1 MNYIFTMTL
10 SGSSLF
16 LLYGLLRLVL
26 YGRMSEKW
34 YYRLLKVTALYFLIP
49 LPYLKRFYVNILD
62 MWQKAALQVE
72 GKVYHQEDWVVFV
85 NDNFLKFNNTLK
97 IQGTI
102 LSIWVLGVLLVGL
115 GFLVLH
121 FRRRIV
127 LKDCYK
133 MDLPEAETSFRKQMC
148 QRYGIHADV
157 QFMYYSKNSPFTI
170 GFRRPIV
177 FYDYKAPPAVK
188 EMLLAHELIHIK
200 RMDTLWHLVSMLV
213 VAMHWYNPLVWW
225 FKYELEEICEYSCD
239 EQVVC
244 DKDEAY
250 RKRYAGIILKYATEQ
265 KGEALTVGFSKAAK
279 EVERRMKKVLD
290 KTKKL
295 PKIVATMIMA
305 AVVALNS
312 LTVFAYEDVKIAR
325 GDIFEDEVFE
335 EGDFAIIPA
344 GGELVWKNP
353 DYIENYELHYDTQ
366 FVDVEGNVY
375 EIHEDVEV
383 CATCVHEYVDGMIQQ
398 HVKYSDGSCKV
409 YFYNA
414 LYCKKCGSVKDKE
427 YVSEMKYATCPH

>member
-1 MNYIFTMTL
+1 MNYIFTMAL

-16 LLYGLLRLVL
+16 LVYGFLRLVL

-49 LPYLKRFYVNILD
+49 LPYLKKLYVNFLD
-62 MWQKAALQVE
+62 TWQKGALHVQ
-72 GKVYHQEDWVVFV
+72 GKVYYQEDWIIFV
-85 NDNFLKFNNTLK
+85 NDNFLKLNNTLK
-97 IQGTI
+97 IQGAI
-102 LSIWVLGVLLVGL
+102 LSMWVLGVLLVGL
-115 GFLVLH
+115 GFLVLY
-121 FRRRIV
+121 FRRRKI
-127 LKDCYK
+127 LKTCYK
-133 MDLPEAETSFRKQMC
+133 MDVPEGEVLFRKQMC
-148 QRYGIHADV
+148 QCYDIHADV

-177 FYDYKAPPAVK
+177 FYDYKASSEIK

-200 RMDTLWHLVSMLV
+200 RIDTLWHLVSILV
-213 VAMHWYNPLVWW
+213 VAMHWYNPLAWW

-239 EQVVC
+239 EQVVW

-265 KGEALTVGFSKAAK
+265 KGEALTVGFAKPAK
-279 EVERRMKKVLD
+279 EVKRRMKKVLD

-295 PKIVATMIMA
+295 PKIAATMIMA
-305 AVVALNS
+305 VVVALNS
-312 LTVFAYEDVKIAR
+312 LTVFAYEDVKVAR

-335 EGDFAIIPA
+335 EGDFAFIPA
-344 GGELVWKNP
+344 GEELVWKNP
-353 DYIENYELHYDTQ
+353 DYVENYVLHYDTQ
-366 FVDVEGNVY
+366 FVDIEGNVY
-375 EIHEDVEV
+375 EIQEDVEV
-383 CATCVHEYVDGMIQQ
+383 CATCVHNYVEGMLQR

-414 LYCKKCGSVKDKE
+414 LRCTKCGDVTDEE
-427 YVSEMKYATCPH
+427 YVNAVTYDVCVH